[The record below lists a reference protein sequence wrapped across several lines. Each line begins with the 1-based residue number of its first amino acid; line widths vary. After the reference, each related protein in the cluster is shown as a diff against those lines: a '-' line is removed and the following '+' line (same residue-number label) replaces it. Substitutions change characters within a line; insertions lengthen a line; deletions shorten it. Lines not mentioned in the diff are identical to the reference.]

1 MGERS
6 HLHQRLLHGG
16 PVGHSPSTLQDE
28 VRVYVPFGL
37 AIFCQGFPLVQLL
50 RAPRRPGSHEQKFS
64 YQQTNMFR
72 KGRGQS
78 FISIPQKEPLA
89 LRDEWTPMGLVRCKM
104 HLPSRGKCSP
114 EDRDPPTTQPR
125 REQRTQPVQRRGSFT
140 GSPTDTF
147 NTQDFIHRLLFV
159 LFSMEP

>member
-37 AIFCQGFPLVQLL
+37 AIFRQGFPLVQLL

-64 YQQTNMFR
+64 CQQTNMFR

-78 FISIPQKEPLA
+78 FISIHRRNPSPSEKS
-89 LRDEWTPMGLVRCKM
+89 GLPWAWPAAS
-104 HLPSRGKCSP
+104 HLPSRSKCSP
-114 EDRDPPTTQPR
+114 EDQDLPATRPR
-125 REQRTQPVQRRGSFT
+125 REQRTQPVRG
-140 GSPTDTF
+140 GSHLLILQQTLSI
-147 NTQDFIHRLLFV
+147 TQDFIHRFLFV